1 MHVPVGVGVVV
12 EVVTVAVVIGVE
24 VVGIQVVIGT
34 IVGFDGAEELRNSVV
49 GNVSLGRNTENTDSG
64 MLAVLNNSVST

>member
-1 MHVPVGVGVVV
+1 MGIGVA
-12 EVVTVAVVIGVE
+12 VVTVAVVIGVE
-24 VVGIQVVIGT
+24 VVGTQVVIGT

-49 GNVSLGRNTENTDSG
+49 GKVSLGRNTENTDSG